1 MAHWFVSP
9 KEDVREVECELK
21 CVRGEPQLITS
32 HSTYS
37 SLTSRSMRGMLIVG
51 SYYCLLQSV
60 YFDISSLEI

>member
-37 SLTSRSMRGMLIVG
+37 SLNVKVNEGDVDSWK
-51 SYYCLLQSV
+51 LLLFTTV
-60 YFDISSLEI
+60 SLL